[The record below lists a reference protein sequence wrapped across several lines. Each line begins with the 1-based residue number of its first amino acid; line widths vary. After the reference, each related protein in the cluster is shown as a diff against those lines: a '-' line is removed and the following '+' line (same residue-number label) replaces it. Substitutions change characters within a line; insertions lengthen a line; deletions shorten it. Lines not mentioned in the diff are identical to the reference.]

1 VDAGEVTNRGR
12 RKKMKFPKDLAETSP
27 RAAGEERER
36 EGEREREKKAAYE
49 YSSIKVTAQASSGV
63 ITARD

>member
-36 EGEREREKKAAYE
+36 GKEREKKAAYE